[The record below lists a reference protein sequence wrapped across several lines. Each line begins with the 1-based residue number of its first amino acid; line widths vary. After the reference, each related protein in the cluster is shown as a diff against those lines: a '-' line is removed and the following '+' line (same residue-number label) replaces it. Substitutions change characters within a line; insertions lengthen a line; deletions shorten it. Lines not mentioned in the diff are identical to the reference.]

1 MTLPVILIVFL
12 LVFVFLIKG
21 RSGHPGMGALR
32 NWKYA
37 HRGLHGEGI
46 PENSMAAFTAAKD
59 AGYGMEL
66 DIHLMKDGNLA
77 VIHDSSL
84 KRTAGADVLIEN
96 LTLSDLNDYCLEGTQ
111 EKIPLFSNVLKMLDG
126 KVPLIVELK
135 SHENNYAELC
145 KAACDLLEQYNGVYC
160 VESFDPRCI
169 LWLRKNHSDVIRGQ
183 LSQNYLRTDVKL
195 PWIMKFCLQF
205 NLYNCVTKPDFIA
218 FDYSARKTLSNFLC
232 RKLWGIQGVAWTL
245 RNREDY
251 DTACKEGW
259 LPIFENFKP

>member
-1 MTLPVILIVFL
+1 MAIPVILIALILIFAFL
-12 LVFVFLIKG
+12 VKG
-21 RSGHPGMGALR
+21 RTGHPGLKALR
-32 NWKYA
+32 NWNYA

-66 DIHLMKDGNLA
+66 DVHLMKDGNLA

-84 KRTAGADVLIEN
+84 KRTADADILIEN
-96 LTLSDLNDYCLEGTQ
+96 LTVCDLNEYRLEGTQ
-111 EKIPLFSNVLKMLDG
+111 EKIPLFSKVLEMVDG

-145 KAACDLLEQYNGVYC
+145 RTTCDLLGQYSGDYC

-169 LWLRKNHSDVIRGQ
+169 LWLRKNRKNVIRGQ
-183 LSQNYLRTDVKL
+183 LSQNYLRTTVKL

-218 FDYSARKTLSNFLC
+218 FDFSARKNFSNFLC
-232 RKLWGIQGVAWTL
+232 RKLWGMQGVAWTL

-251 DTACKEGW
+251 DSACKEGW